1 VIKCGRCW
9 KDYLSRETLT
19 SHCLREGHAVE
30 ELAASNQSIS
40 AHGGG
45 DTPDNMAAS
54 IAAQAVQHALLGYPM
69 VMAKQVGAAAAHRCA
84 QVLPL
89 MIRPHSV

>member
-1 VIKCGRCW
+1 
-9 KDYLSRETLT
+9 
-19 SHCLREGHAVE
+19 
-30 ELAASNQSIS
+30 
-40 AHGGG
+40 
-45 DTPDNMAAS
+45 MAAG